1 METLGAKL
9 LAGVTTTLG
18 FVWDSLYGLI
28 LGFLI
33 SAIAQN
39 VGSRGAIERALGPNL
54 RGIANGAGFGII
66 ASACSYGAA
75 AAARGFFLKGA
86 DVRSVFAFLISSTN
100 MNLAILIMFWAM
112 LGWRF
117 AFAEFAGGIVIIAV
131 VAGGFTVLFKRNQL
145 SLPASAVTEAGGAT
159 ATRVETCLQC
169 GMDGD
174 EKRAVE
180 YEGTSYLFCSAGHE
194 AGFRADPAGRIA
206 AARGEDEKMR
216 GLAALRERATWRDVL
231 ETLRAD
237 VVMLRNE
244 LILGFS
250 IAGFAAALVPPV
262 WISGALHAVG
272 GVPFVGYP
280 LLLLAGLAIAVVTF
294 VCSMGNVPI
303 ARFLALAGTPLGA
316 NTTFIY
322 GDLLIPPLVGIYR
335 KSFPPRIVWTFV
347 VLFVAGAML
356 AGALMD
362 ALFGGLPGAAMQ
374 MGAMAFSDRFTLV
387 ANVLALAALAAAI
400 VAARG
405 AAATHDSHPAHAS
418 SHV

>member
-9 LAGVTTTLG
+9 FAGITTTLG

-54 RGIANGAGFGII
+54 RGIVNGAGFGII

-75 AAARGFFLKGA
+75 AAARGFYLTGA
-86 DVRSVFAFLISSTN
+86 DVRAVFAFLISSTN

-131 VAGGFTVLFKRNQL
+131 VVSGFTLLFKRDAL
-145 SLPASAVTEAGGAT
+145 APAADGAGAGDAI
-159 ATRVETCLQC
+159 ATRVESCLQC
-169 GMDGD
+169 GMEGD

-180 YEGTSYLFCSAGHE
+180 YDGTTYLFCSAAHE
-194 AGFRADPAGRIA
+194 AGFRADPAGTLA
-206 AARGEDEKMR
+206 AAHGEDEKMR

-231 ETLRAD
+231 ATVRAD
-237 VVMLRNE
+237 VAMLRTE
-244 LILGFS
+244 LIVGFS
-250 IAGFAAALVPPV
+250 VAGFAAALVPPA
-262 WISGALHAVG
+262 WISGALGAVG
-272 GVPFVGYP
+272 AVPFVGYP
-280 LLLLAGLAIAVVTF
+280 LLLLAGLAIAAVTF

-335 KSFPPRIVWTFV
+335 KSFPPRIVWTFL

-362 ALFGGLPGAAMQ
+362 ALFGRLPGPSMQ
-374 MGAMAFSDRFTLV
+374 MSAMVFSDRFTLV
-387 ANVLALAALAAAI
+387 ANLLALAVLAAAI

-405 AAATHDSHPAHAS
+405 AAAAPDSHPTHAS